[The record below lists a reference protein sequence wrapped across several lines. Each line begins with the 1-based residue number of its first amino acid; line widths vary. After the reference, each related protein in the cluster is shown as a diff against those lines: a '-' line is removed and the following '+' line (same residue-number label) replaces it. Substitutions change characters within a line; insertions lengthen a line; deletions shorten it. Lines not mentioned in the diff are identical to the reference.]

1 MKAAERIFIFRKLRW
16 QLTFWFVFLTMVVYI
31 ISAIFGCWIFRIA
44 MTALVDS
51 ELTVLTN
58 ELIPAVS
65 VIDGRPSLQEW
76 SKTIHKG
83 PYRYLPII
91 QLYDKEGELIEFHGP
106 AGVPILFSRLE
117 NAKRDVKEETYHIR
131 VHTVP
136 LREHHKPIGYLQ
148 LELSLKNIDGAIVYF
163 GTTMALIAPFLLFG
177 FGLAGYL
184 FSSKAAHPVEESF
197 SVLQRFVA
205 DASHELSTPISIVLA
220 NAESMEADIS
230 NQESVKTKLETI
242 TRSTERM
249 STLVSDLMLLA
260 KVESPHLLVRPEIV
274 ELDKI
279 IYSVLSDFRELFKA
293 KSIQLTEES
302 VPPVQIYGNSE
313 SIKCLITN
321 LLQNALKYTDT
332 AGTVKACLSIV
343 GRQAKLSIS
352 DTGVGIPDENLPHI
366 FDRFYRVD
374 SSRSRTAGGSGLGL
388 SIVKAIVDAHR
399 GRIEVLSSP
408 GKGTI
413 FSIYLPLK

>member
-1 MKAAERIFIFRKLRW
+1 MKPTERIFIFRKLRW
-16 QLTFWFVFLTMVVYI
+16 QLTFWFVLLTMIVYI
-31 ISAIFGCWIFRIA
+31 ISALFGCWIFRTA
-44 MTALVDS
+44 MTSLVDS
-51 ELTVLTN
+51 ELTALTN

-65 VIDGRPSLQEW
+65 VIDGRPSLQGW

-136 LREHHKPIGYLQ
+136 LREQRQLIGYLQ
-148 LELSLKNIDGAIVYF
+148 LELSLKNIDGAIANF

-197 SVLQRFVA
+197 SILQRFVA
-205 DASHELSTPISIVLA
+205 DASHELTTPISIILA
-220 NAESMEADIS
+220 NAESMEADTS
-230 NQESVKTKLETI
+230 NNESTKTKLETI
-242 TRSTERM
+242 MRSTERM
-249 STLVSDLMLLA
+249 NSLVSDLMLLA
-260 KVESPHLLVRPEIV
+260 KMESPHLLARPELID
-274 ELDKI
+274 LDKLLRSI
-279 IYSVLSDFRELFKA
+279 LSDFKELFKT
-293 KSIQLTEES
+293 KSIQLTEEG
-302 VPPVQIYGNSE
+302 VPTVQIYGDGE

-321 LLQNALKYTDT
+321 LLQNALKYTDPG
-332 AGTVKACLSIV
+332 GTVKASLSIV

-352 DTGVGIPDENLPHI
+352 DTGVGIPAESLAHI
-366 FDRFYRVD
+366 FDRFFRVD
-374 SSRSRTAGGSGLGL
+374 SSRSRIAGGSGLGL
-388 SIVKAIVDAHR
+388 SIVKAIVDAHK
-399 GRIEVLSSP
+399 GRIEVQSSP
-408 GKGTI
+408 REGTT
-413 FSIYLPLK
+413 FSVYLPSK